1 MDEDDDRPE
10 RPPTFED
17 GQDIRDRAFAFAC
30 RVVKFCQQLSDGG
43 GVGRLMV
50 PQLLSCTLSF
60 ATMLEEARGA
70 ESDADFI
77 SKCCISLKECRE
89 SWTRLRV
96 CTRCQI
102 GPQADARALV
112 QEGNELIAIV
122 TTIIKNKR
130 RNVATK
136 RAAEKAAKSMKAATS
151 QTVNSDRRARAAKPP
166 ARAYEF
172 QIPNS

>member
-1 MDEDDDRPE
+1 MDKDDVTPE

-17 GQDIRDRAFAFAC
+17 GQDIRDRAFEFAC
-30 RVVKFCQQLSDGG
+30 CVVKFCENLDGG
-43 GVGRLMV
+43 GGIGRLMV
-50 PQLLSCTLSF
+50 PQLLSCSLSF
-60 ATMLEEARGA
+60 ATMLEEARAA

-96 CTRCQI
+96 CKRRRI
-102 GPQADARALV
+102 GPSHHAQELV
-112 QEGNELIAIV
+112 QESNELIAIV

-130 RNVATK
+130 KNVAAK
-136 RAAEKAAKSMKAATS
+136 LAAKKAERLA
-151 QTVNSDRRARAAKPP
+151 RRAKTAKPP
-166 ARAYEF
+166 KREYEF